1 MDRIAVYHCGCEV
14 MLAIKSIT
22 GMALT
27 IACLSTAQSNL
38 GVSLV
43 LFFVGMLFLLKR

>member
-1 MDRIAVYHCGCEV
+1 MDRIAVYHSGREV
-14 MLAIKSIT
+14 MRAVKSIT

-27 IACLSTAQSNL
+27 IACLSMAQSNL

-43 LFFVGMLFLLKR
+43 LFFVGMLFLLKG